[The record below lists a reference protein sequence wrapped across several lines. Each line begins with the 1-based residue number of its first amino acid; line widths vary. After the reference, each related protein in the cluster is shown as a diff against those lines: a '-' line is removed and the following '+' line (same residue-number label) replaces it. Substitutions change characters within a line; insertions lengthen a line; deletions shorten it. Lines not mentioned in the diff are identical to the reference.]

1 MGCPHDR
8 CMILRMSSSE
18 RGSTPGPADD
28 DPRLAFVYQ
37 EAVRGLQHQQ
47 YVVESLNTRG
57 GNLIF
62 ATAFATSL
70 LGTRGLSDGIGFWDW
85 IAVSLLF
92 LVGTLIAFMLWPYY
106 NFTFRFD
113 PEELLAQF
121 VDRDSPA
128 TMSAIHRALAL
139 RIKADM
145 ANNWRIIQRI
155 RVTLQLSLIVLLL
168 EILAWLVSI
177 GVAGRAS

>member
-1 MGCPHDR
+1 MNPVECTRDNS
-8 CMILRMSSSE
+8 LDTSDD
-18 RGSTPGPADD
+18 GPL
-28 DPRLAFVYQ
+28 LAFVYQ

-47 YVVESLNTRG
+47 HVVESLNGRG

-70 LGTRGLSDGIGFWDW
+70 LGTRGLSDGVGLWDW

-92 LVGTLIAFMLWPYY
+92 LVGVLTVFMLWPYY

-113 PEELLAQF
+113 PEQLLAEF

-128 TMSAIHRALAL
+128 TMPGIHRALAL

-155 RVTLQLSLIVLLL
+155 RVTLQVSLIVLLL
-168 EILAWLVSI
+168 EILAWLMSI
-177 GVAGRAS
+177 GLAGRAAPGAAG

>member
-1 MGCPHDR
+1 MTTRDWH
-8 CMILRMSSSE
+8 
-18 RGSTPGPADD
+18 
-28 DPRLAFVYQ
+28 FVYQ

-70 LGTRGLSDGIGFWDW
+70 LGTRALSDGVGVLDW
-85 IAVSLLF
+85 ISVGLLF
-92 LVGTLIAFMLWPYY
+92 LVGALIVVMLWPYY

-113 PEELLAQF
+113 PEQLLKSF
-121 VDRDSPA
+121 VDREEPA
-128 TMSAIHRALAL
+128 TMSEMHRTLAL
-139 RIKADM
+139 RIKTDM

-155 RVTLQLSLIVLLL
+155 RFALQLSLIVLLL

-177 GVAGRAS
+177 GASS

>member
-1 MGCPHDR
+1 
-8 CMILRMSSSE
+8 MSTTEVVSAS
-18 RGSTPGPADD
+18 DD
-28 DPRLAFVYQ
+28 HDPRLAFVYQ

-47 YVVESLNTRG
+47 HVVESLNTRG

-70 LGTRGLSDGIGFWDW
+70 LGTRSLSDGIGLWDW
-85 IAVSLLF
+85 IALSLLF
-92 LVGTLIAFMLWPYY
+92 LVGTLIVLMLWPYY

-113 PEELLAQF
+113 PKDLLTHF
-121 VDRDSPA
+121 VDRNPPA
-128 TMSAIHRALAL
+128 TMSEMHRDLAL
-139 RIKADM
+139 RIKTDM

-155 RVTLQLSLIVLLL
+155 RVTLQLSLIMLLL

-177 GVAGRAS
+177 GLGQS

>member
-1 MGCPHDR
+1 MSTVETTSTR
-8 CMILRMSSSE
+8 CA
-18 RGSTPGPADD
+18 GSDVSASADD
-28 DPRLAFVYQ
+28 DKRLAFVYQ

-70 LGTRGLSDGIGFWDW
+70 LGTRALSDGVGFLDW
-85 IAVSLLF
+85 IAVCLLF
-92 LVGTLIAFMLWPYY
+92 LVGALIVFMLWPYY

-113 PEELLAQF
+113 PEQLL
-121 VDRDSPA
+121 DRSSIA
-128 TMSAIHRALAL
+128 TSRQRCREMHRALAL
-139 RIKADM
+139 RIKTDM

-155 RVTLQLSLIVLLL
+155 RVALQLSLIVLLL

-177 GVAGRAS
+177 GASS

>member
-1 MGCPHDR
+1 
-8 CMILRMSSSE
+8 MSPSE
-18 RGSTPGPADD
+18 RDSTPAPAGD
-28 DPRLAFVYQ
+28 DPLLAFVYQ

-47 YVVESLNTRG
+47 YVVESLNARG

-62 ATAFATSL
+62 AAAFATSL
-70 LGTRGLSDGIGFWDW
+70 LGTKGLSDGVGFWDW

-92 LVGTLIAFMLWPYY
+92 LVGALTVFILWPYY

-113 PEELLAQF
+113 PEQLLAQF
-121 VDRDSPA
+121 VDRGSPA
-128 TMSAIHRALAL
+128 TMSEMHRALAL

-155 RVTLQLSLIVLLL
+155 RVTLQLSLVSLLL

-177 GVAGRAS
+177 GVAGRVP